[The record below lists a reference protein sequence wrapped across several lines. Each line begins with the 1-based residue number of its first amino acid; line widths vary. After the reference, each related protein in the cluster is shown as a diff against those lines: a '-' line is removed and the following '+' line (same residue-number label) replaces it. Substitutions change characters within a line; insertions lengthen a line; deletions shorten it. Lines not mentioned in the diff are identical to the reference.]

1 MEFLDQTLFLWIN
14 APEHPNAQIV
24 RLATFFAE
32 WLIWSVP
39 ILIGVGWLRGNEN
52 TRKSLLIATASGL
65 LGLLTNQII
74 GLAYSH
80 PRPFMTGMGHTLI
93 PHVADSSF
101 PSDHLT
107 LWWSIAF
114 SFLLQRGLRG
124 SGVALAL
131 IGLPIAWS
139 RIYLG
144 VHFPLDMLGAIS
156 VAALSAVLTLHEA
169 SWYLGPIYRLA
180 TRIHSLLFGRLIA
193 RGWVCA

>member
-1 MEFLDQTLFLWIN
+1 MEFLNQTFFLWIN

-32 WLIWSVP
+32 WLIWTVP

-52 TRKSLLIATASGL
+52 TRKSLLIATASVL

-114 SFLLQRGLRG
+114 SFLLQRGLRS

-131 IGLPIAWS
+131 IGHPIAWS

-169 SWYLGPIYRLA
+169 RWYLGPIYRLA